1 MPLVSCKN
9 LTLSYESEIAVQ
21 NLCIDIESGDYL
33 CVVGENGSGKSTL
46 IKGMLGLMQ
55 PKSGEIVY
63 NGVVRKEIGYL
74 PQQTVI
80 QRDFPASVNEVVLSG
95 CIGKHGMFKATYSS
109 DDKARALKNMEL
121 MGISDL
127 KKRSYR
133 ELSGGQQQRVL
144 LARALCAT
152 TKLLL
157 LDEPV
162 TGLDPLATSE
172 LYSLIK
178 KLNTKEKIT
187 VVMVSH
193 DVSCALHDSNKVLH
207 MGSTGS
213 VVFFGPSDEYR
224 SSSVSARFLRCDCA
238 CHERG
243 EHSHV

>member
-1 MPLVSCKN
+1 MSLVCCKN
-9 LTLSYESEIAVQ
+9 LTLSYESGIAVE
-21 NLCIDIESGDYL
+21 NLCFELEAGDYL

-46 IKGMLGLMQ
+46 IKGMLGLMT
-55 PKSGEIVY
+55 PRKGEIIY
-63 NGVVRKEIGYL
+63 NGVTQKEIGYL
-74 PQQTVI
+74 PQQTLI
-80 QRDFPASVNEVVLSG
+80 QRDFPASVFEVVLSG
-95 CIGKHGMFKATYSS
+95 CLGKHSGIKPFYSAT
-109 DDKARALKNMEL
+109 DKAQALENMER

-144 LARALCAT
+144 LSRALCAT

-162 TGLDPLATSE
+162 TGLDPLATAE

-178 KLNTKEKIT
+178 DLNAREHIT
-187 VVMVSH
+187 IVMVSH

-207 MGSTGS
+207 MGTGG
-213 VVFFGPSDEYR
+213 VVFFGSSDEYR
-224 SSSVSARFLRCDCA
+224 SSDVSARFLRCDCA

-243 EHSHV
+243 EHAHV